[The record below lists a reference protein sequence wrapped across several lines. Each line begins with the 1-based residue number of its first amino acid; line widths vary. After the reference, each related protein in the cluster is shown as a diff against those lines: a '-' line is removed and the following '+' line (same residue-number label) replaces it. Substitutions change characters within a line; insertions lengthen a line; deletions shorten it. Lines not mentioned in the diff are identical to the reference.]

1 MESRLE
7 SAPAPET
14 GLEEPPP
21 RDWRLLF
28 GVAATILW
36 LTLCLVYVFRVIGWG
51 EFKSQ
56 GIDALGDFLQ
66 GAFAPLAFLWLVI
79 GFFIQQKELAS
90 NARAIRLQYV
100 EMKRTSEHAET
111 QARAIQANELHARQD
126 TFIDISRMV
135 QRQLGGLAGVLYV
148 AIVGVRGSKIL
159 TPEQTAEMWA
169 RESSD
174 PELFIRLLI
183 GLHAEAVQRGKSS
196 RDFFFGS
203 EDNAAASHN
212 YIRIFT
218 RLVEEARSCDPHGI
232 IAEAVTG
239 SPTGFLY
246 AILREH
252 RDGIPAPRFAT
263 R

>member
-1 MESRLE
+1 LV
-7 SAPAPET
+7 SAPLPDI

-21 RDWRLLF
+21 RDWRLRF
-28 GVAATILW
+28 GVAATIVW
-36 LTLCLVYVFRVIGWG
+36 LTLCLVYVFRVVGWR
-51 EFKSQ
+51 EFSSQ
-56 GIDALGDFLQ
+56 GIDAIGDFLQ
-66 GAFAPLAFLWLVI
+66 GGFAPLAFLWLVI
-79 GFFIQQKELAS
+79 GFFIQQKELTS
-90 NARAIRLQYV
+90 NARAIRLQYA
-100 EMKRTSEHAET
+100 EMKRMSEHAEV

-148 AIVGVRGSKIL
+148 AIVGIRGTRKV

-174 PELFIRLLI
+174 PELFVRMLI
-183 GLHAEAVQRGKSS
+183 GLHAEAVQSGGSS
-196 RDFFFGS
+196 RDLFFGS
-203 EDNAAASHN
+203 EDNAIASDN
-212 YIRIFT
+212 YIRIFN

-239 SPTGFLY
+239 SPTGFLC